1 MRRSTQELLSQ
12 IPREDLERRIIQM
25 GHVEIDRDAP
35 VRPADTSSR
44 EISLRVR
51 KLNADFT
58 CPICLGIMRETM
70 TVMECLHRF
79 CKDCIELSIRMGRKQ
94 CPSCRTKVPSR
105 RNLRR
110 DVAFDSLILQ
120 VYPDIDKATEEQELE
135 TKRVIQGH
143 NHKAYADSVRHG
155 TKVQDVRRKTRVALG
170 SQPEGEH
177 ERMVQVESK
186 REELIWFSMYPD
198 TEAKGGAL
206 PHLQRRFLRCP
217 GSAQIR
223 NLKTYL
229 GIKFQNNGPYCIAVK
244 SNGQRRVLQPVRTL
258 DELERSYG
266 VHGKPLEL
274 FYSLEQAS

>member
-1 MRRSTQELLSQ
+1 
-12 IPREDLERRIIQM
+12 M

-94 CPSCRTKVPSR
+94 CPSCRNTYPIQFHVVRRLTYCNLGTKVPSR

-155 TKVQDVRRKTRVALG
+155 FTTEIVPFQDVRRKTRVALG

-186 REELIWFSMYPD
+186 VVPYP
-198 TEAKGGAL
+198 AIFML
-206 PHLQRRFLRCP
+206 
-217 GSAQIR
+217 
-223 NLKTYL
+223 
-229 GIKFQNNGPYCIAVK
+229 
-244 SNGQRRVLQPVRTL
+244 
-258 DELERSYG
+258 
-266 VHGKPLEL
+266 
-274 FYSLEQAS
+274 